1 MSDPQKSEAPKATV
15 TQRLSTVTASLD
27 EDRFSTGI
35 TGLDACLSESDE
47 GKQGLPYGISVLIS
61 GMPGSG
67 KSTIATFIANA
78 QTGREALYLHGEE
91 RAERVKQRWNRLKL
105 EGTDPF
111 LAPLKSGEEA
121 AEAIREA
128 SMDRGL
134 GVCIGDSVQCLTWG
148 GRRGYEDQFQ
158 AADFLSRLV
167 SSNGGSMILLSH
179 VDKSGKSHKGASE
192 LAHAVDI
199 HLHLMT
205 SAKKSER
212 VLEVRK
218 NRMGRAGFQV
228 PVNITISGITVGT
241 PAPISGAS
249 GLVMARTA
257 LEKATETAYT
267 LLLEGR
273 TLNGYDFDEVQSI
286 TGSPVSGGMWRSGLS
301 LAVKR
306 MARDGY
312 VIREEK
318 IKGRTSFTIESAPA
332 PSLPEV
338 PLDMGPPSSKD
349 PGPTPVS
356 DFPLELD

>member
-1 MSDPQKSEAPKATV
+1 
-15 TQRLSTVTASLD
+15 
-27 EDRFSTGI
+27 
-35 TGLDACLSESDE
+35 
-47 GKQGLPYGISVLIS
+47 
-61 GMPGSG
+61 
-67 KSTIATFIANA
+67 
-78 QTGREALYLHGEE
+78 
-91 RAERVKQRWNRLKL
+91 
-105 EGTDPF
+105 
-111 LAPLKSGEEA
+111 
-121 AEAIREA
+121 
-128 SMDRGL
+128 
-134 GVCIGDSVQCLTWG
+134 
-148 GRRGYEDQFQ
+148 
-158 AADFLSRLV
+158 
-167 SSNGGSMILLSH
+167 MILLSH